1 MPFTQFSSAA
11 RYLGSLLG
19 QAPLTLAKG
28 QKKPRETLP
37 AERGS
42 ISAPSAFV
50 PSSKLCYESSPPG
63 VFALTTT
70 RKDFSM
76 RLVHSISMTL
86 LVAMAA
92 SLSACSDEPPAPAGT
107 GGTGGSAGSGAGTAG
122 SGAGTAGSATGGSAG
137 TTGGSAGAA
146 TGGSAGTGMVDY
158 PTDSS
163 QAGIEA
169 FLAAASY
176 LTPGMG
182 WRPELTPSNGT
193 SMPHLG
199 VKRYFNE
206 TIIASK
212 AAGNAPPGGPQH
224 TTGSMAIKDIL
235 NGTTVIG
242 KAAML
247 RTMTNW
253 VFYCTSTE
261 EGRCYAA
268 SPANTPYY
276 APMTGSCGCHGS
288 GNIVSAA
295 EIPAP

>member
-1 MPFTQFSSAA
+1 
-11 RYLGSLLG
+11 
-19 QAPLTLAKG
+19 
-28 QKKPRETLP
+28 
-37 AERGS
+37 
-42 ISAPSAFV
+42 
-50 PSSKLCYESSPPG
+50 
-63 VFALTTT
+63 
-70 RKDFSM
+70 M

-86 LVAMAA
+86 LVAAAA
-92 SLSACSDEPPAPAGT
+92 SLSACSDDPVDPAPAT
-107 GGTGGSAGSGAGTAG
+107 GGTGGAAGSGAGTAG

-137 TTGGSAGAA
+137 SATGGSAGSA
-146 TGGSAGTGMVDY
+146 TGGSAGTGVMDY
-158 PTDSS
+158 PADSS

-206 TIIASK
+206 TLIASK
-212 AAGNAPPGGPQH
+212 AAGNAPPSMGQH
-224 TTGSMAIKDIL
+224 TTGSMAIKEIV

-261 EGRCYAA
+261 EGRCFAA